1 MLNSWEPY
9 STACVHVQF
18 PFAEPVWDE
27 YIELYGVKAA
37 VKMLVRYFFLS
48 TLGECH
54 EFCC

>member
-9 STACVHVQF
+9 SIACVHVQF